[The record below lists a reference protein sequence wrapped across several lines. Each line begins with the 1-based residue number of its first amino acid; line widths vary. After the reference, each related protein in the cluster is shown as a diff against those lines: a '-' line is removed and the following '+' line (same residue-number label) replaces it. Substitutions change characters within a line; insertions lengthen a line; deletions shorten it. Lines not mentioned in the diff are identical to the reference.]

1 MCDFYCCHVYCDQ
14 SLRNIFPTNDWY
26 CHYCKETIQSSLIER
41 PNSRPIARTQ
51 SVVNTQRQNT
61 QITRTITARNSPQRL
76 IDEDFSSD
84 SEKDE
89 HFLSGRKTRAT
100 HKNQL

>member
-1 MCDFYCCHVYCDQ
+1 M
-14 SLRNIFPTNDWY
+14 
-26 CHYCKETIQSSLIER
+26 ER
-41 PNSRPIARTQ
+41 PNTRPIARTQ

-84 SEKDE
+84 SEKDD

-100 HKNQL
+100 HKNQLEVQRVTRSKAYELMNLSSRLPRRNDQN